1 MPQENFLKQP
11 NGRMKMTFNKIE
23 NLLKLFAQEPNAH
36 EAEVIQTFFYYNPS
50 LVKNLTNESREAFDE
65 ACSYGV

>member
-1 MPQENFLKQP
+1 
-11 NGRMKMTFNKIE
+11 MTFNKIE

-65 ACSYGV
+65 ASSYGV